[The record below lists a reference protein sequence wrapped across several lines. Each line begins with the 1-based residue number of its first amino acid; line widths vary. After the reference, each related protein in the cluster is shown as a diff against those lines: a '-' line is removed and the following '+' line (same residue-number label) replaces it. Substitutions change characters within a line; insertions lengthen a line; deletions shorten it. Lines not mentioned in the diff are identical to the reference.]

1 MLRLEWRADWS
12 EGEIKSMRQMQLDTK
27 KELEEFK
34 KILSSI
40 RWILVG
46 AIGLAIIQEV
56 GILEFIKK
64 ILF

>member
-1 MLRLEWRADWS
+1 VLRLEWRADWS